1 MGLAGAAGLAGRA
14 TGAAAVIATSDSDA
28 SESAS
33 VGVSGAPFEAG
44 SGAATA
50 PVIPGIE
57 AAGEGS
63 SAPMRLLRL
72 DGTRATLLLIARH
85 TGLPEIAH
93 WGARLP
99 DDLDAQSVFAMRAPE
114 MPDNGPDQWQPLI
127 TLLDTI
133 GGWSLDMPGLI
144 ASRPDGTAW
153 TAAFTI
159 TAIDHTPGQLTL
171 QATDDL
177 SRLRLDITLT
187 LGTEDVLSAQTVLTN
202 TGETPLDVARLV
214 SGTFL
219 LPDTMTTFG
228 VMHGAWGMEWGQS
241 PTELRNGALVI
252 ESRRNRSHDH
262 FPGLVAGATGTTQ
275 NTGEAYGAQLGWSG
289 GHRFCVER
297 MEDAR
302 YRLSVSEYLYPGEGS
317 LPPGAAL
324 KTPVAY
330 AAFSPQGYAGI
341 ARAFQAFARAHVLQ
355 WPGGAMK
362 PRPVLLNSWEGNLFD
377 LHEDCLRRQ
386 IDATADLG
394 VERFVLDDGWFGSRR
409 NDRQGLGDWTV
420 ARSIFPQGLRP
431 LSDHVHARGMQFG
444 LWYEPE
450 MANPDSNVFR
460 AHPDWAL
467 QVRGRPLLTS
477 RRQVALDISRPE
489 VADHLFTTLS
499 HEVTNSRID
508 YIKWDFNRDLLDA
521 ADAQGRAA
529 YRRQVLALYALWDR
543 LHHAHPELE
552 IESCASG
559 GGRHL
564 RASGHRAEPA
574 ETHRCRTHAPA
585 RLDRAPQTPAWR
597 AASWRG
603 PVRGR
608 RPGSDRARRHLDGP
622 ADGHLSSG
630 AGKLAAGAAFGTG
643 QALRPRHGVS
653 LSRDD
658 PETPDRPRRPTVTR
672 TDAPLRGWP
681 CPVRRGP
688 HGHGALPPRP
698 CAADGVCDR
707 VPGGAERLMRCKRPH
722 YRRMPPSASPT
733 RQ

>member
-1 MGLAGAAGLAGRA
+1 
-14 TGAAAVIATSDSDA
+14 
-28 SESAS
+28 
-33 VGVSGAPFEAG
+33 
-44 SGAATA
+44 
-50 PVIPGIE
+50 
-57 AAGEGS
+57 
-63 SAPMRLLRL
+63 
-72 DGTRATLLLIARH
+72 
-85 TGLPEIAH
+85 
-93 WGARLP
+93 
-99 DDLDAQSVFAMRAPE
+99 
-114 MPDNGPDQWQPLI
+114 
-127 TLLDTI
+127 
-133 GGWSLDMPGLI
+133 
-144 ASRPDGTAW
+144 
-153 TAAFTI
+153 
-159 TAIDHTPGQLTL
+159 
-171 QATDDL
+171 
-177 SRLRLDITLT
+177 
-187 LGTEDVLSAQTVLTN
+187 VLSAQTVLTN

-228 VMHGAWGMEWGQS
+228 IMHGAWGMEWGQS

-341 ARAFQAFARAHVLQ
+341 ARAFQAFARTHVLQ

-377 LHEDCLRRQ
+377 LHEDSLRRQ

-450 MANPDSNVFR
+450 MANPDSDVFR

-559 GGRHL
+559 GGRPDWGALRHTQRVWTSDNTSAIDRVGMQGRAWHFLPPEVTGTHVSAVPNGIDGRTTTLDYRAAVAIFGHL
-564 RASGHRAEPA
+564 GIELNPLKLTDAERMRLRGWIALHKRLRGVLHHGEAQFADDGPDRIVRGVTSTDRRTGIYLLAQENRPPVRRSAPVRLCGLDTASRYRVTIPKPQTAPGGRLSPA
-574 ETHRCRTHAPA
+574 QM
-585 RLDRAPQTPAWR
+585 RLYADGLVLSGAALMDMGLFLPDHAPQTACVIECQ
-597 AASWRG
+597 A
-603 PVRGR
+603 VRN
-608 RPGSDRARRHLDGP
+608 A
-622 ADGHLSSG
+622 
-630 AGKLAAGAAFGTG
+630 
-643 QALRPRHGVS
+643 
-653 LSRDD
+653 
-658 PETPDRPRRPTVTR
+658 
-672 TDAPLRGWP
+672 
-681 CPVRRGP
+681 
-688 HGHGALPPRP
+688 
-698 CAADGVCDR
+698 
-707 VPGGAERLMRCKRPH
+707 
-722 YRRMPPSASPT
+722 
-733 RQ
+733 